1 MKYKEALKI
10 KGAFERLLNKMAKGD
25 MVDIP
30 SGGLFK
36 AGKGIAISSKDYE
49 TLYPFLFSTVE
60 RKFSVGDVTF
70 ETGDKVFHSVTFSDD
85 EVFLHVPDSESFEYL
100 ETFVNLRQIVNF
112 LAGTAYKKIPIDGLY
127 VHLKEKKVNDVK
139 RG

>member
-10 KGAFERLLNKMAKGD
+10 QEAFDRLLNKMAKWD
-25 MVDIP
+25 TVDIP
-30 SGGLFK
+30 TGVLFK

-60 RKFSVGDVTF
+60 RKVCVGDVTL
-70 ETGDKVFHSVTFSDD
+70 ETGDKVCHSVTFSED
-85 EVFLHVPDSESFEYL
+85 EVFLHVPDPESFEFI
-100 ETFVNLRQIVNF
+100 ETFVNLSRIASSF

-127 VHLKEKKVNDVK
+127 VHAKGATDGKA
-139 RG
+139 

>member
-10 KGAFERLLNKMAKGD
+10 YGAFDRLLNKMAKGD
-25 MVDIP
+25 TVDIP
-30 SGGLFK
+30 TGGLFK

-60 RKFSVGDVTF
+60 RKVCVGDVTL
-70 ETGDKVFHSVTFSDD
+70 ETGDKVFHSVTFSED

-100 ETFVNLRQIVNF
+100 ETFVNLRQIISIF
-112 LAGTAYKKIPIDGLY
+112 LAGTVYKKIPIDGLY
-127 VHLKEKKVNDVK
+127 VNAKGDTDGKA
-139 RG
+139 